1 MDLSWSTSARGKQ
14 ASDHAPPPKMWNP
27 ITGTPRDPGP
37 LGPRKAGMAPAY
49 EHYQEQQHQQHQ
61 ESQRGAASQQEPME
75 PNAPQQPM
83 SSSRYDNQA
92 EQQPGGGGQSFAPAQ
107 VYDGSARGQVGGSR
121 GRDDQQHAV
130 GPSSYTQAEPPR
142 EKHHGPQQSS
152 GRRNY
157 GGSYEQGG
165 GGGGHP
171 SLPAQYQSQSH
182 PFSTRNSGGSVAGAS
197 HASGVK
203 PLNLTGLREPGVSSG
218 GAPVRG
224 DDGRTKSSYRAQNP
238 GSAGG
243 TPAGGPLLAADT
255 AAGAAAAP
263 MSKEHPSHPQPPEQ
277 YITARPAGAYKS
289 SVGNTRASGR
299 VESGRGP
306 IAHVADGGGAAAG
319 VDSRS
324 RNSSSVLRHRAR
336 KTQSP
341 TGKIGGAGV
350 NSTGSTPSAAAINE
364 QPTFVRKPPGGASS
378 ICFG

>member
-49 EHYQEQQHQQHQ
+49 EHYPEQEHRQRQ
-61 ESQRGAASQQEPME
+61 ESQRGAALQQEPME
-75 PNAPQQPM
+75 PNAPQQLM

-92 EQQPGGGGQSFAPAQ
+92 EHEQPGGGGQSFAPAQ
-107 VYDGSARGQVGGSR
+107 LYDGSARGQFGGSR
-121 GRDDQQHAV
+121 GRDDQQ
-130 GPSSYTQAEPPR
+130 
-142 EKHHGPQQSS
+142 
-152 GRRNY
+152 RRNHV
-157 GGSYEQGG
+157 GSYEQDG

-171 SLPAQYQSQSH
+171 SLPAQHQSQSH
-182 PFSTRNSGGSVAGAS
+182 PFSTRNGGGTVAGAS

-224 DDGRTKSSYRAQNP
+224 DDGRTKSSYRAQNH

-243 TPAGGPLLAADT
+243 TPAGGPPLAADT
-255 AAGAAAAP
+255 GGAAAAAAP
-263 MSKEHPSHPQPPEQ
+263 QGKEHSSHPQPPEQ
-277 YITARPAGAYKS
+277 YVTARPAGAYKS

-306 IAHVADGGGAAAG
+306 IAHAADGGGAAAG

-324 RNSSSVLRHRAR
+324 WNSSAVLRHRAR

-341 TGKIGGAGV
+341 TGKIGGGV
-350 NSTGSTPSAAAINE
+350 NSAGSTPSAAAINE